1 MKREGIGQTNILGE
15 RGRYGGNGEKW
26 EPGRPCWGWGN
37 ITGGR
42 GVSSGTVSVGFHL
55 RCARKLLFSQ
65 EFRYFL

>member
-1 MKREGIGQTNILGE
+1 MKREGIGQSNILGE
-15 RGRYGGNGEKW
+15 RGRHGGMEKNGSPRDPVGAGETLL
-26 EPGRPCWGWGN
+26 EG
-37 ITGGR
+37 